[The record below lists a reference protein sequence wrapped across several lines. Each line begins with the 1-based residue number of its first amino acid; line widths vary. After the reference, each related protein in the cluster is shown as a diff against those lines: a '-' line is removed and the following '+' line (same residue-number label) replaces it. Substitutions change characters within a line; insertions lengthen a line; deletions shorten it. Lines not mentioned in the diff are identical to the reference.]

1 MTERFDTIVIGAGH
15 NGLVCA
21 TMLARKGQSVLVLE
35 ANDQVG
41 GIAVTREFAEG
52 FRTSAGAHYLYQL
65 QPEVE
70 RAIGLQRPAC
80 SDALRTVVLSADGQH
95 VSYRGAEVTGVS
107 DDDAREYREFNRQMI
122 RFAGLLAR
130 HLNAPPP
137 RLGGGG
143 RRDQLKLLKLGYD
156 VRRLGRRD
164 MREFLRMIG
173 MNIRD
178 ELIERFASPLLRG
191 GLAADAV
198 LGTHLG
204 PRSPTSLLTYLYRL
218 AGRDGETS
226 RVVGGMGAL
235 TAAMAKAATDAGVEV
250 RTGTS
255 VERII
260 VENGRIAGLQTT
272 NGDTFETLR
281 VVSSAD
287 PRKTVLEL
295 VGARHFET
303 RFVHRVSKLRGQGNV
318 AKLHLALNTL
328 PKAHGLD
335 KAGMADRLLIA
346 PDDDYVERAFN
357 PAKYGEFSAEPVIE
371 LSFETTADETLAPTG
386 KHVLSAIVQY
396 APYRLKGGW
405 TDAAQDEFMAR
416 TLDVLRAYL
425 PDLDDLIEAS
435 ELLTPVDLEREF
447 HATGGH
453 WHHVELAFD
462 QFMFVR
468 PVAGAAQYRMPLEG
482 LWLCGAGTH
491 PGGGV
496 SGAPGRNAAQ
506 AILAGEKLRWR

>member
-1 MTERFDTIVIGAGH
+1 MTERFDTIVVGAGH

-41 GIAVTREFAEG
+41 GFAVTREFAAG
-52 FRTSAGAHYLYQL
+52 FRASAGAHYLYQL

-70 RAIGLQRPAC
+70 RAIGLERPAC
-80 SDALRTVVLSADGQH
+80 SDPLRTVVLSPGGQH
-95 VSYRGAEVTGVS
+95 VSYRGADVTGVS
-107 DDDAREYREFNRQMI
+107 DDDAREYREFNRQMT
-122 RFAGLLAR
+122 RFAALLAR

-143 RRDQLKLLKLGYD
+143 RRDQLKLLKLGFD

-178 ELIERFASPLLRG
+178 EVVERFASPLLRG

-218 AGRDGETS
+218 AGCDGQIT
-226 RVVGGMGAL
+226 RVAGGMGAL
-235 TAAMAKAATDAGVEV
+235 TDAMARAATNAGVDV
-250 RTGTS
+250 RTGRS
-255 VERII
+255 VERVI
-260 VENGRIAGLQTT
+260 VENGRVTGVETADGE
-272 NGDTFETLR
+272 TFETLR

-303 RFVHRVSKLRGQGNV
+303 RFAHRVSKLRGKGNV
-318 AKLHLALNTL
+318 AKLHLALSAL
-328 PKAHGLD
+328 PTVNGLD
-335 KAGMADRLLIA
+335 ETDMADRLLIA
-346 PDDDYVERAFN
+346 PNDDYVERAFN
-357 PAKYGEFSAEPVIE
+357 PAKYGESSPEPVIE
-371 LSFETTADETLAPTG
+371 LSFETTTDATLAPTG

-396 APYRLKGGW
+396 APHGLKGGW
-405 TDAAQDEFMAR
+405 TDAARDEFTSR
-416 TLDVLRAYL
+416 TLDVLRGYM
-425 PDLDDLIEAS
+425 PDLDGLTEAS
-435 ELLTPVDLEREF
+435 ELLSPVDLEAEF

-468 PVAGAAQYRMPLEG
+468 PVAGAAQYRMPLDG